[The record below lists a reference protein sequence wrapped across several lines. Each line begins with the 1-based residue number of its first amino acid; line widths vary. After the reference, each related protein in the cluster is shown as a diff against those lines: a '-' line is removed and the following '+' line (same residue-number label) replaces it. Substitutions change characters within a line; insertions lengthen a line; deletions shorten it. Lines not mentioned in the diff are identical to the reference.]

1 MNLFKIHL
9 LILKLKSKYFYFVP
23 FLIIVT
29 IFPLLLIIIFE
40 RYFSKVKDYLY
51 YSKYF
56 LHFITIDWGQNIKKI
71 EIINFDLFR
80 KRKISSKVQN
90 EDEKIV

>member
-9 LILKLKSKYFYFVP
+9 LILKLLKSKYFYFVP

-40 RYFSKVKDYLY
+40 RYFSKFKDYLY
-51 YSKYF
+51 YSIYF
-56 LHFITIDWGQNIKKI
+56 LHFKTID
-71 EIINFDLFR
+71 
-80 KRKISSKVQN
+80 
-90 EDEKIV
+90 